1 MAFSGNNQ
9 SIYNAAYD
17 GFLAGALAG
26 KVYTD
31 ETAADYA
38 TLTASATAFA
48 TEQDSVIA
56 TDPELSTGAGG
67 TTVPPTTNVL
77 TQNQLAKVHLMF
89 SLCFGY
95 WSGRF
100 NSDNVPSDYT
110 NSALAI
116 KAVYTEAVAGYANA
130 PGGTSLT

>member
-9 SIYNAAYD
+9 AIYNAAYD

-31 ETAADYA
+31 EVAADYA
-38 TLTASATAFA
+38 SLSVSAGAFA
-48 TEQDSVIA
+48 TELDSVIS
-56 TDPELSTGAGG
+56 TDANLSTGAAG
-67 TTVPPTTNVL
+67 TSVPPTTNVL
-77 TQNQLAKVHLMF
+77 TSNQLAKTHLMF

-116 KAVYTEAVAGYANA
+116 KAVYVEAVAGYASA
-130 PGGTSLT
+130 PGGSSLT